1 MNDASNVIITN
12 NQSDLTRIK
21 FGQMNNKITNVVNI
35 TEIVQKNSQLKSK
48 NNNNTNTIQNNKDN
62 DNHKNNFFQNQKSF
76 TDNNKT
82 KNNQNEQK
90 ILNTSISFIEKNYYF
105 LKLSRYCSLKV
116 KIIIFAFFLICSLLF
131 LGINI
136 YDYIIYWKYEK
147 YVNKEYKKLLS
158 NNLIIFLFQLLDSLG
173 LLFFLCIIFFLNQ
186 GENHNFIIASIIFII
201 IFNSIKI
208 YIFIKHIKKSLSILL
223 NLIYSII
230 IFLISI
236 ILFLIV
242 MLMNKKKKNVLH
254 NIDEI
259 VYFTENNM
267 PTKKK
272 KKNINYMNNSPN
284 NNILKKEAKST
295 QLVEEDNEIKNK

>member
-1 MNDASNVIITN
+1 M
-12 NQSDLTRIK
+12 LL
-21 FGQMNNKITNVVNI
+21 NI

-62 DNHKNNFFQNQKSF
+62 DNHKNNFFQNQKSI

-82 KNNQNEQK
+82 KNNQNDQK

-116 KIIIFAFFLICSLLF
+116 KIIIFSFFLICSLLF

-267 PTKKK
+267 PTQKKE
-272 KKNINYMNNSPN
+272 KNINYMNNSPN

-295 QLVEEDNEIKNK
+295 QLVEEDNENKNK

>member
-12 NQSDLTRIK
+12 HQSDITRIK
-21 FGQMNNKITNVVNI
+21 FGQRNNKITNVVNV
-35 TEIVQKNSQLKSK
+35 TDIVQKNNQLKLK
-48 NNNNTNTIQNNKDN
+48 NNNINKTIENNKE
-62 DNHKNNFFQNQKSF
+62 NQKKDFCQNKKSY
-76 TDNNKT
+76 NNNDKT
-82 KNNQNEQK
+82 KINQKEQK

-116 KIIIFAFFLICSLLF
+116 KIIILALFLICSFLF
-131 LGINI
+131 LGINL

-147 YVNKEYKKLLS
+147 NVNKELLS
-158 NNLIIFLFQLLDSLG
+158 NNLIIFLLQLLDSLG

-186 GENHNFIIASIIFII
+186 GENHNFIIASFIFII
-201 IFNSIKI
+201 IFSSLKI
-208 YIFIKHIKKSLSILL
+208 YIFIKHIKISLSILL

-242 MLMNKKKKNVLH
+242 MLMNKKKENVLQ

-267 PTKKK
+267 PTQKKEK
-272 KKNINYMNNSPN
+272 DINYMNNSPN
-284 NNILKKEAKST
+284 NNILKKEAKSA
-295 QLVEEDNEIKNK
+295 QLVEEDNENKNKNELK

>member
-12 NQSDLTRIK
+12 HQSDITRIK
-21 FGQMNNKITNVVNI
+21 FGQRNNKITNVVNV
-35 TEIVQKNSQLKSK
+35 TDIVQKNNQLKSK
-48 NNNNTNTIQNNKDN
+48 NNNINKTIENNKDN
-62 DNHKNNFFQNQKSF
+62 HNKDFCQNKKSYTNN
-76 TDNNKT
+76 DKT
-82 KNNQNEQK
+82 KINQNEQK

-116 KIIIFAFFLICSLLF
+116 KIIILALFLICGFLF
-131 LGINI
+131 LGINLH
-136 YDYIIYWKYEK
+136 DYIIYWKYEK
-147 YVNKEYKKLLS
+147 NVNKELLS
-158 NNLIIFLFQLLDSLG
+158 NNLIIFLLQLLDSLG

-186 GENHNFIIASIIFII
+186 GESHNFIIASFISII
-201 IFNSIKI
+201 IFSSLKI
-208 YIFIKHIKKSLSILL
+208 YIFIKHIKISLSILL

-242 MLMNKKKKNVLH
+242 MLMNKKKKNVLQ

-267 PTKKK
+267 PTQKKEK
-272 KKNINYMNNSPN
+272 DINYMNNSPN
-284 NNILKKEAKST
+284 NNILKKEAKSA
-295 QLVEEDNEIKNK
+295 QLVEEDNENKNKNELK